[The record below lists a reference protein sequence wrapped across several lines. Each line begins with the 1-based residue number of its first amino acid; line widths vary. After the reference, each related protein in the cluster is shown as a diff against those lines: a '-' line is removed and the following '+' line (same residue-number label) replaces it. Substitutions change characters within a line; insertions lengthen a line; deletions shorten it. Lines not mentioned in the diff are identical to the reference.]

1 MPVAPLD
8 TVLLEANDVNNGGD
22 VAVLLK
28 YSLLKIDAE
37 GSEIGMFFFCLFV
50 VDCGGLPCDWFS
62 ECVFDCVGVCGL
74 SCLLFFFLFFF
85 SLLLSPSLSPST
97 GILEGSLETIKS
109 GRVKRMIIE
118 LAPDWW
124 RNFHVSIE
132 HGLSILQRVLE
143 DGQFQGTCN

>member
-50 VDCGGLPCDWFS
+50 VDCGGLRATGSLNVCLTVLESVDSLVCFS
-62 ECVFDCVGVCGL
+62 F
-74 SCLLFFFLFFF
+74 FFFLF
-85 SLLLSPSLSPST
+85 SSPVSLS
-97 GILEGSLETIKS
+97 
-109 GRVKRMIIE
+109 
-118 LAPDWW
+118 
-124 RNFHVSIE
+124 
-132 HGLSILQRVLE
+132 LSIDRNLGGFIGDHQERE
-143 DGQFQGTCN
+143 SKKNDY

>member
-74 SCLLFFFLFFF
+74 SCLLFFFLF
-85 SLLLSPSLSPST
+85 SSPVSLS
-97 GILEGSLETIKS
+97 
-109 GRVKRMIIE
+109 
-118 LAPDWW
+118 
-124 RNFHVSIE
+124 
-132 HGLSILQRVLE
+132 LSIDRNLGGFIGDHQERE
-143 DGQFQGTCN
+143 SKKNDY

>member
-74 SCLLFFFLFFF
+74 SCLLFFFLFSFLF
-85 SLLLSPSLSPST
+85 SCLPLSLHRQESWRVHWRPSRA
-97 GILEGSLETIKS
+97 GE
-109 GRVKRMIIE
+109 
-118 LAPDWW
+118 
-124 RNFHVSIE
+124 
-132 HGLSILQRVLE
+132 
-143 DGQFQGTCN
+143 

>member
-1 MPVAPLD
+1 MVVCLATGSLNVCL
-8 TVLLEANDVNNGGD
+8 TVLESVD
-22 VAVLLK
+22 
-28 YSLLKIDAE
+28 SLV
-37 GSEIGMFFFCLFV
+37 C
-50 VDCGGLPCDWFS
+50 FS
-62 ECVFDCVGVCGL
+62 
-74 SCLLFFFLFFF
+74 FFF